1 MHGKCMVST
10 PTISTCFTCPT
21 LSNTTYHYQV
31 EQVEAKIKQISK
43 KKQEE
48 SRREVTCYTPLR
60 YFASLLY

>member
-1 MHGKCMVST
+1 
-10 PTISTCFTCPT
+10 PT